1 MKDTFYGYIA
11 NGELYGIFYEKDDS
25 LKNVVEE
32 LGFKETKDLFGQ
44 AKWVSPSSE
53 MSEREADNIGCT
65 YPKYLFIE
73 LCRTKSIKE
82 TLETQYGIMK
92 ALNSR
97 PNDPVFDGALDEE
110 SEKELQEDTKK
121 KLNGLKNA
129 KVLELFNQ
137 AYKLK
142 GDYRNTEKY
151 YVVDFD
157 ENGVKE
163 K

>member
-32 LGFKETKDLFGQ
+32 LGFKETKGLFEQ
-44 AKWVSPSSE
+44 AKWVLPSSE
-53 MSEREADNIGCT
+53 MSEREADNMGCT

-82 TLETQYGIMK
+82 TLETQHGIMK

-97 PNDPVFDGALDEE
+97 PNDPVFDGMLDEE
-110 SEKELQEDTKK
+110 SEKELQEEAKNT
-121 KLNGLKNA
+121 LNDLKNA

-142 GDYRNTEKY
+142 GDYRNAEKY

-157 ENGVKE
+157 ENRVNE
-163 K
+163 N